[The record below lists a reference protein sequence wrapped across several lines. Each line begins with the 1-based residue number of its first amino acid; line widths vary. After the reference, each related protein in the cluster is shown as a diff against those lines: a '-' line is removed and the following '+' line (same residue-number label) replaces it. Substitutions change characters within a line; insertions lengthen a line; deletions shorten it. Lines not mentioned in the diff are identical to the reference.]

1 MKCSNCGEELS
12 ARAPYCGLCGTYAPG
27 YEDWGDREVSGG
39 PENNFSA
46 NNYHAEYF
54 DENSAYNDW
63 ESNNARGLAIPGDE
77 RDTHRPRQ
85 SEIYDEPRGQ
95 DAYGNAV
102 DALIGNGINDDIR
115 FTKARRY
122 GTFYAAL
129 LGNNADD
136 YEDRFRDKSIFNIYA
151 FFFGLDWY
159 AYRGMLG
166 LAMRLSLLH
175 YIPII
180 GTLIVLYY
188 RCTGDKHYRKHI
200 ETHAQ
205 ALDQFEEGSQEW
217 HDYVNTHGGTSIGAI
232 FILWLF
238 QIGVAVAIKLAA
250 GFIYE
255 LISA

>member
-85 SEIYDEPRGQ
+85 SEIYADP
-95 DAYGNAV
+95 DAELRAQGKYEIAV
-102 DALIGNGINDDIR
+102 I
-115 FTKARRY
+115 
-122 GTFYAAL
+122 AL

-136 YEDRFRDKSIFNIYA
+136 YLERFQSDSIFNIWG
-151 FFFGLDWY
+151 FLFGPSWY

-166 LAMRLSLLH
+166 TALKLLLLY
-175 YIPII
+175 YIPCVGQLI
-180 GTLIVLYY
+180 GFYFQ
-188 RCTGDKHYRKHI
+188 CTADRHYQKYI
-200 ETHAQ
+200 DTHAKKL
-205 ALDQFEEGSQEW
+205 AQFEEGSQEW
-217 HDYVNTHGGTSIGAI
+217 NEYVHAHGRTSIGSLFIFWAI
-232 FILWLF
+232 AFGLYFALRLL
-238 QIGVAVAIKLAA
+238 VELLA
-250 GFIYE
+250 
-255 LISA
+255 